1 MATNLLEISQ
11 YLDNRE
17 WRYHL
22 ESEKSRIITGV
33 KADHVEDFLIVISL
47 KEDGEYLEL
56 AAPQLLQ
63 VKDHVYKG
71 VLFQTMLAISWQ
83 VKMLRWE
90 YDPSDGE
97 IRASIGFPLEDSPL
111 TEKQF
116 NRVLS
121 GLIQLVDEMAMPRL
135 KTVLATGED
144 PGEKQMGEQLLDAME
159 QAFPEMVELLAQ
171 AIEARKQK
179 DVI

>member
-1 MATNLLEISQ
+1 MSTNLLEIAQ
-11 YLDNRE
+11 YLDNRN

-22 ESEKSRIITGV
+22 EKENSRIITGV
-33 KADHVEDFLIVISL
+33 KADNVEDFLIVISL
-47 KEDGEYLEL
+47 KEDGEYLEV
-56 AAPQLLQ
+56 AAPQLLK

-90 YDPSDGE
+90 YDPTDGE
-97 IRASIGFPLEDSPL
+97 IRASIAFPLEDAPL

-121 GLIQLVDEMAMPRL
+121 GLIDLIDRVSMPRL
-135 KTVLATGED
+135 KAVLATGND
-144 PGEKQMGEQLLDAME
+144 PGEREIGEQLLDAME
-159 QAFPEMVELLAQ
+159 EAFPEMLDWLTQ
-171 AIEARKQK
+171 AMQTRQEKRT
-179 DVI
+179 V

>member
-1 MATNLLEISQ
+1 MATTLTQIAQ
-11 YLDNRE
+11 YLDRRN
-17 WRYHL
+17 WRYHIDA
-22 ESEKSRIITGV
+22 EESRIITGV
-33 KADHVEDFLIVISL
+33 KADHVEEFLIVISL
-47 KEDGEYLEL
+47 KENGEYLEIS
-56 AAPQLLQ
+56 APQLLK

-90 YDPSDGE
+90 YDPLDGE
-97 IRASIGFPLEDSPL
+97 IRASIAFPLEDAPL

-121 GLIQLVDEMAMPRL
+121 GLIDLVDRVSMPRL

-144 PGEKQMGEQLLDAME
+144 PGEKELGEALLEAIETSFPEILDWLSQAME
-159 QAFPEMVELLAQ
+159 T
-171 AIEARKQK
+171 RKQVK
-179 DVI
+179 